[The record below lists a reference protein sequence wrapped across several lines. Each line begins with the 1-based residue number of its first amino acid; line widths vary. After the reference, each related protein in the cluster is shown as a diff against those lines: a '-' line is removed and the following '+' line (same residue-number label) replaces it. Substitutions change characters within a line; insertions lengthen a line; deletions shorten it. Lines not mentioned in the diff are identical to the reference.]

1 MNGVNEKRVQSF
13 CPKETLRK
21 IVGKAER
28 NWEDD
33 TRGDVK

>member
-1 MNGVNEKRVQSF
+1 VQNF
-13 CPKETLRK
+13 CPKETLRM

-33 TRGDVK
+33 TRGDIKEQSVKI